1 MIWSSL
7 ARDEIGTSMS
17 LLKDSKQ
24 RARSVF
30 QPSRRRVLFGLG
42 GAASAI
48 SLAGAAGALGFGLPL
63 LSSPVRSSA
72 QELSYFRIGSGAPGT
87 PLYELAGLIGGAIS
101 NPPGSR
107 TCEEGGSC
115 GIPGMIGLAQTS
127 SGSVENLAQL
137 RGKVIESAV
146 AQADIAYLAYTGKDL
161 FKATGKDSELRAIA
175 GLGRLNVKIIVGP
188 QSTATTVA
196 GLKGLKVNLGAENS
210 DNAVTARQVLNFHG
224 LSTKR
229 IKPSYLDFP
238 AAAEALHTGKI
249 DAMIVVDALDSR
261 DVTTLA
267 ASMPLRILP
276 ITGEPVAKMM
286 KGFGFIAAG
295 VIKADQFKNVPE
307 TPTVELVAVWL
318 VPASLSDE
326 TTYELT
332 RAVWQEAT
340 RKNLDQASA
349 AGKALDLQLAIA
361 GVSVPFHAGA
371 LKYYDEHGVTRFLP
385 AALRADPAAQTN

>member
-1 MIWSSL
+1 
-7 ARDEIGTSMS
+7 MS
-17 LLKDSKQ
+17 LLRNSK
-24 RARSVF
+24 RAARSVF
-30 QPSRRRVLFGLG
+30 EPSRRRVLFGLG
-42 GAASAI
+42 GAAC
-48 SLAGAAGALGFGLPL
+48 AASALGFGFSF
-63 LSSPVRSSA
+63 LSSPVPSVA

-127 SGSVENLAQL
+127 SGSVENLTQL
-137 RGKVIESAV
+137 RGKSVESAV
-146 AQADIAYLAYTGKDL
+146 AQADIAYLAYNGKDL
-161 FKATGKDSELRAIA
+161 FKATGKDTDLRAIA

-188 QSTATTVA
+188 QSTATTVE

-210 DNAVTARQVLNFHG
+210 DNAVTARQILGVHG
-224 LSTKR
+224 LSAKK

-238 AAAEALHTGKI
+238 AAADALTKGEI
-249 DAMIVVDALDSR
+249 DAMIVVDAPESR
-261 DVTTLA
+261 DVTGLA
-267 ASMPLRILP
+267 ASMPLRFLP
-276 ITGEPVAKMM
+276 ITGEPVAKML
-286 KGFGFIAAG
+286 KTYGFLASG

-318 VPASLSDE
+318 VPASLADD
-326 TTYELT
+326 TAYELT

-385 AALRADPAAQTN
+385 ADLRPDDTVKTN